1 MVQHN
6 RPSQSVI
13 KCALAFGKN
22 KEYSEHKRLCVLI
35 AGPQVLLRKYKY
47 SLPTRASFI
56 FLFFSENTFRSWV
69 VIDFCVLWTQFFA
82 AQFYI

>member
-13 KCALAFGKN
+13 KCALVFGKN